1 MTAPDFEAEA
11 RKLREQYCGHTAVI
25 VVGNDESCWKCA
37 RDELTADIAK
47 ALQTAYAKGRED
59 AVSVVRGWES
69 EYGVYFQ
76 NESQVAIYKVLGN
89 LAKAIEEHKDDE

>member
-1 MTAPDFEAEA
+1 MTAPNFEAEA
-11 RKLREQYCGHTAVI
+11 RKLLKPFSDFEALTWISHPAPEVI
-25 VVGNDESCWKCA
+25 AATS
-37 RDELTADIAK
+37 K